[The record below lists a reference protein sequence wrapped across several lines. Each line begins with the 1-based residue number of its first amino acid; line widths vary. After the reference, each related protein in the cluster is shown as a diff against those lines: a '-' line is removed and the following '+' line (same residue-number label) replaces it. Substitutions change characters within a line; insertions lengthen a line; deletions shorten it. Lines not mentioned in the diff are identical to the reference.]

1 MKVSR
6 EPSDRQKELLLK
18 LEMRAKECPGLYPIK
33 TGEDFRRVAMDYV
46 GGEDE
51 AVCRV
56 LEAMWHRPDEAVQL
70 NAQSLIG
77 RGHGLVGQEEEKR
90 KAGAAPRQG

>member
-1 MKVSR
+1 MW
-6 EPSDRQKELLLK
+6 
-18 LEMRAKECPGLYPIK
+18 
-33 TGEDFRRVAMDYV
+33 

-90 KAGAAPRQG
+90 KAGAAPRQR